1 MKLCEFSGWNE
12 TVWDLISPLLKWS
25 LYLPL
30 FCGGDSRHGTSGSET
45 KNLVAHVCASTMGSS
60 LLTSFVPTSTGV
72 ELCVIWVPLGDK
84 VDTEF
89 FYQTISKPSH
99 SSKLLLPQQSKLPY
113 QPWETAW
120 VEYVQSLEVLA
131 IEVLLKEAVA
141 QELQR
146 SDFRQTGVICWSRQ
160 GGAWQKGIVSLK
172 VIFFPSLGPF

>member
-12 TVWDLISPLLKWS
+12 TVCDLISPLLKWS

-30 FCGGDSRHGTSGSET
+30 FSGGDSRHGTSGSET

-72 ELCVIWVPLGDK
+72 KLCVIWVPLGDK

-131 IEVLLKEAVA
+131 IDLAIEVLLRETVA

-146 SDFRQTGVICWSRQ
+146 NDFRKTGVICWSRQ

-172 VIFFPSLGPF
+172 VIFFF

>member
-1 MKLCEFSGWNE
+1 MKRDSH
-12 TVWDLISPLLKWS
+12 VWDLISPFLKQS

-45 KNLVAHVCASTMGSS
+45 KNLGAHVSASRMGSS
-60 LLTSFVPTSTGV
+60 LLTSFVPTSTRV
-72 ELCVIWVPLGDK
+72 ELGVRWVPLGDK

-89 FYQTISKPSH
+89 SYQTISKPSL

-113 QPWETAW
+113 QPWETVW
-120 VEYVQSLEVLA
+120 VEYVQSLEIL
-131 IEVLLKEAVA
+131 VLLLREAVA

-146 SDFRQTGVICWSRQ
+146 SDFWQTEEVCWSRQ

-172 VIFFPSLGPF
+172 VVFFSNLGSF